1 MTAMPAGLAL
11 AVAAAAVLVMGFAIQ
26 RGATCTVAA
35 VDEWVDRRGTARL
48 RAMLEASVWV
58 AGGLALASLLGVLPA
73 APRPYATSAATVLGG
88 VLLGL
93 GAWLGGA
100 CVFGA
105 IARFGNG
112 EWAYAATP
120 AGFFA
125 GCATI
130 GLAGLAGLS
139 PAPRLDRVSPLLQA
153 PWAVALP
160 FLAFALWRTVPGAVR
175 LLRGRA
181 NLREAAV
188 RGWTPHAATAVI
200 GLTFLVALLA
210 AGGTWAYTDVLA
222 EFARGMAAGVPARLA
237 LFVCLLAGA
246 LVGGRLAD
254 RYRPKR
260 ATAAALLRCFAGG
273 VLMGW
278 GSLLIPGANDG
289 LILVG
294 MPLLWPYAWLA
305 FAAMCVSIAAA
316 MHLARPRR
324 ELPAGAPR

>member
-1 MTAMPAGLAL
+1 MPMPAGAAL
-11 AVAAAAVLVMGFAIQ
+11 AVAALAVLLMGFAIQ

-48 RAMLEASVWV
+48 QAMVEASVWV
-58 AGGLALASLLGVLPA
+58 AGGLAIALLAGVLPA
-73 APRPYATSAATVLGG
+73 VPRPYAASAATVLGG
-88 VLLGL
+88 ALLGL

-120 AGFFA
+120 LGFFA
-125 GCATI
+125 GCLTVGI
-130 GLAGLAGLS
+130 FG
-139 PAPRLDRVSPLLQA
+139 PQRIERLDSVSPLLRA
-153 PWAVALP
+153 PQAVALL
-160 FLAFALWRTVPGAVR
+160 FAAFVLWRIGPGLAR
-175 LLRGRA
+175 LLRGRGR
-181 NLREAAV
+181 LREAAV
-188 RGWTPHAATAVI
+188 HGWTPRAATTVI
-200 GLTFLVALLA
+200 GITFLVALLA

-222 EFARGMAAGVPARLA
+222 EAARGMAAGVPARLA
-237 LFVCLLAGA
+237 LFACLLAGA
-246 LVGGRLAD
+246 VLGGRLTD

-260 ATAAALLRCFAGG
+260 ASAGALLRCFCGG

-305 FAAMCVSIAAA
+305 FATMCVTIAAA
-316 MHLARPRR
+316 MRLARWRR
-324 ELPAGAPR
+324 PASAQVSR